1 MKNKCT
7 IRGED
12 NTVIQSIDETSE
24 HTADTPKETWSDP
37 AVTILCVFNFLLGC
51 AAYKWLLWR
60 WLP

>member
-7 IRGED
+7 ISGDD
-12 NTVIQSIDETSE
+12 NTVIQNNEQSGVVESDK
-24 HTADTPKETWSDP
+24 HKPTWTDP
-37 AVTILCVFNFLLGC
+37 AVTILCVFNFMLGC

>member
-7 IRGED
+7 ISGDD
-12 NTVIQSIDETSE
+12 NTVIQNTEETGE
-24 HTADTPKETWSDP
+24 CTTDTPKETWSDP

-51 AAYKWLLWR
+51 AAYKFLLWR